1 MPGGRIVKEEQMRV
15 AGRRLVAVA
24 ALFAIVLGA
33 AGCGGRS
40 DSDRGLYS
48 FGHMTGYVWV
58 GHVTAV
64 TGSWSVPR
72 MSGAGEAHAST
83 WIGAQGPGAPRR
95 SPFIQVGIAEDRGS
109 HGAPG
114 YAAFWSDTIRG
125 FHPRILFRVQPGDTI
140 ATGLTLTAGRWRV
153 HIADTTSLQS
163 SSFTT
168 SEEGA
173 AQFNLAEWLQE
184 DPIDTSG
191 QVTRYPDLSPVRTS
205 AVAVNGAR
213 PRYAD
218 MFAQWMS
225 LRGRD
230 LAPTP
235 LRDGTFSITT
245 AALTAAGRRYL
256 EIAHAQQVTARR
268 VDEQAARFTVHTP
281 APEIERVSAA
291 AAASERRYAKG
302 LAHGGW
308 PAAARGPIS
317 ALVHEV
323 RVEAGMFGAA
333 ARHGPASLA
342 AWRRQF
348 IEFSPA
354 IVHLA
359 HVVHRTLHVPEAVFG
374 QLSASPSGQTR

>member
-1 MPGGRIVKEEQMRV
+1 
-15 AGRRLVAVA
+15 
-24 ALFAIVLGA
+24 
-33 AGCGGRS
+33 
-40 DSDRGLYS
+40 
-48 FGHMTGYVWV
+48 
-58 GHVTAV
+58 
-64 TGSWSVPR
+64 VPR

-83 WIGAQGPGAPRR
+83 WIGAQGPGASRR
-95 SPFIQVGIAEDRGS
+95 SPFIQVGIVEDRGS
-109 HGAPG
+109 HGAPV
-114 YAAFWSDTIRG
+114 YAAFWTDTIRG
-125 FHPRILFRVQPGDTI
+125 FHPRILFRVRPGDTVS
-140 ATGLTLTAGRWRV
+140 AALTLTAGRWRV
-153 HIADTTSLQS
+153 HVADTTSPQS
-163 SSFTT
+163 SAFTT

-184 DPIDTSG
+184 DPIDSSG
-191 QVTRYPDLSPVRTS
+191 KVTRYPDLSPLRMR

-268 VDEQAARFTVHTP
+268 VDEWAARFTAHTP
-281 APEIERVSAA
+281 ASEIERVSAA
-291 AAASERRYAKG
+291 AAASERRYAEG
-302 LAHGGW
+302 LEHGAW

-374 QLSASPSGQTR
+374 QLSASPSRQTR